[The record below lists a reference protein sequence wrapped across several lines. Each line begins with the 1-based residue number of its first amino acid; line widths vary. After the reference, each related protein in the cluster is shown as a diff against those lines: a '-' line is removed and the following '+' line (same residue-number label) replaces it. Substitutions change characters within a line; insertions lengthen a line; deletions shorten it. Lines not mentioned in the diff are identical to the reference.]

1 MRGGSKGVNNKCLKK
16 INGKPLLEYTIKQA
30 KRIDIIDNIV
40 ISTDSKKI
48 INLSANYGIKNFF
61 IRPKYLSRDNSPK
74 IPVIR
79 DAVLRSEKF
88 FNKKFD
94 IIIDLD
100 VSSPLRSIEDIKNA
114 YNKFLSS
121 ESDILFTVNK
131 SKKNPYFNMVEIK
144 NNKVNLIKKNNF
156 VTRRQDAPDVFD
168 VNSSIYIWKR
178 KTIIN
183 NDTLFTKKTSIF
195 EMPEERSIDID
206 TIFDFKLVEFLL
218 KKNKHV

>member
-30 KRIDIIDNIV
+30 KRIDIINNIV

-61 IRPKYLSRDNSPK
+61 IRPKYLSKDNSPK

-121 ESDILFTVNK
+121 KSDILFTVNK

-156 VTRRQDAPDVFD
+156 VTRRQDAPEVFD